1 MSDDFEDMGPVDYLV
16 IEFPGNRMSGEA
28 FPLLLDLVDRGIVRV
43 LDLLF
48 VRKDDDGSV
57 VGVELRDL
65 AADGPFDVSVFE
77 GARSGLLGQDDLDEA
92 GAALQP
98 GNSAAV
104 LVYENVWAAPLAR
117 TLRRDGA
124 QLVAGGR
131 IPVQALLASLDAV
144 EAAEGGGAAA

>member
-16 IEFPGNRMSGEA
+16 IEFPGNRMTGEA
-28 FPLLLDLVDRGIVRV
+28 FPMLLDLVDRGIVRI

-48 VRKDDDGSV
+48 VRKDEDGSV
-57 VGVELRDL
+57 VALELRDL
-65 AADGPFDVSVFE
+65 DADGDFDLSVFE
-77 GARSGLLGQDDLDEA
+77 GSSSGLLGQDDLDEA

-98 GNSAAV
+98 GNAAGI
-104 LVYENVWAAPLAR
+104 LVYENLWAAPIAR
-117 TLRRDGA
+117 ALRRSGA

-144 EAAEGGGAAA
+144 EAGEGG